1 MENLTWK
8 MANESNTPSL
18 KKRAPTLY
26 FIVAVKLI
34 KGSALVLVA
43 LGIFA
48 MANKDLPELFNNFLQ
63 WVHLDPERSFFQGI
77 SDRLETITPGN
88 VRELASGAFLYGLL
102 LLVGGTGLAFR
113 AKWAIWLAIGESA
126 FFIPIE
132 MFKLVQPI
140 APGAEEHHRFPYPR
154 LGLLIVLALNV
165 LIVWYLLKN
174 RQRLFRHHH

>member
-1 MENLTWK
+1 
-8 MANESNTPSL
+8 MANEVKTPTV

-26 FIVAVKLI
+26 IIVAIKLI
-34 KGSALVLVA
+34 KGTALVLLA

-48 MANKDLPELFNNFLQ
+48 LANKDLPETFNSFLQ

-77 SDRLETITPGN
+77 SDRLETITPAN
-88 VRELASGAFLYGLL
+88 MGAISLGTFLYGLL
-102 LLVGGTGLAFR
+102 LLVGGSGLAFR

-132 MFKLVQPI
+132 VFELVRRR
-140 APGAEEHHRFPYPR
+140 APGAEEHHLFPYPK

-165 LIVWYLLKN
+165 LIVSYLFKN
-174 RQRLFRHHH
+174 RQRLFRHHHEHH